1 MIRSETEVERLV
13 RHNQG
18 LVRYVV
24 DRVLRRRSVGDME
37 RDDLISWGM
46 LGLLQAARIWDP
58 ERACSFSTLA
68 SVVIERKIL
77 RAVRREGKPE
87 RAAATLS
94 LDELL
99 FEEGTDRPSVR
110 LVDRI
115 AGDQDVEQQFLDSE
129 TRTVVR
135 SAVEQLP
142 PPHRRLIERH
152 FYEGIPIAELAE
164 EMGVS
169 RQAVYGRQ
177 RKILRQ
183 LRDLLSAASMS
194 TPGNSTAPASSE
206 LVCGTSSCC
215 SSSWPV

>member
-18 LVRYVV
+18 MVRYVV

-58 ERACSFSTLA
+58 DRACSFSTLA
-68 SVVIERKIL
+68 FIAIERKIL

-110 LVDRI
+110 RLDQI
-115 AGDQDVEQQFLDSE
+115 AGDQDVEQQLLDSE

-142 PPHRRLIERH
+142 PRHRRLIERH

-177 RKILRQ
+177 KKILRQ

-206 LVCGTSSCC
+206 LVCGSSSC
-215 SSSWPV
+215 